1 MKENTPNKN
10 SEKNDGSECAGNYLS
25 AQKAPP
31 RLCAAGLLTPAHKQ
45 VVESDRD
52 KISNIHD
59 SRESMAESVT
69 RHTLISRVE
78 FIDVLTCGIDSLDVG
93 FYVEWNRDWVTQR
106 DQFDKRKASAQGSEG
121 ILIEESG
128 IRPHIFYAGGK
139 APNYRYHFKFPEYDC
154 FIAIA
159 QKAVNS
165 PNVYASFTSESLH
178 WELSESELIELLK
191 KDIESFGGIVMFHK
205 ISRCDLYADF
215 KIPGG
220 LNLDFLRSHKV
231 GKAKKTS
238 HHMNGEDLETFY
250 FGNKG
255 AKLMM
260 RIYDKGEKIKG
271 DGTEERWLLIWFID
285 DPQDVWRIEAQIRR
299 LILKQFHINTINDL
313 HKKKADLWKYVTG
326 DWLSLRY
333 LDNENESRR
342 TVHEF
347 WQLVQ
352 ECTKLFGSTT
362 GAKRECEKIRARKIE
377 WHISR
382 IADHCV
388 SCSAILKNYD
398 PESILQKVSSKVL
411 IRLYYEIFI
420 EKVKKKSIELG
431 IPFSS
436 DEIKKLTEERWVK
449 KNNMPHKYK
458 LESKCPESEKKI
470 EQVYRY
476 AKFNH

>member
-10 SEKNDGSECAGNYLS
+10 SEKHDDNECAGNYSS
-25 AQKAPP
+25 AQETPPYPSAAALPPADGKAVKYVSEDS
-31 RLCAAGLLTPAHKQ
+31 CHSQG
-45 VVESDRD
+45 SDR
-52 KISNIHD
+52 N
-59 SRESMAESVT
+59 MALSVT

-139 APNYRYHFKFPEYDC
+139 APNYRYHIKFPECDC
-154 FIAIA
+154 YIAIT

-165 PNVYASFTSESLH
+165 PNVYVSFTSESLH
-178 WELSESELIELLK
+178 WELSERELIELLK
-191 KDIESFGGIVMFHK
+191 KDIESFGGMVMFHK

-231 GKAKKTS
+231 GKARKTS
-238 HHMNGEDLETFY
+238 HFMNGEKLETFY
-250 FGNKG
+250 IGDKG
-255 AKLMM
+255 APLMM
-260 RIYDKGEKIKG
+260 RIYDKGVKIKK
-271 DGTEERWLLIWFID
+271 DGTEARWLLIWFID

-299 LILKQFHINTINDL
+299 LILKQYQINTIEDL
-313 HKKKADLWKYVTG
+313 HKKKADLWKEITG
-326 DWLSLRY
+326 GWLSLRY
-333 LDNENESRR
+333 PDNENQSRR

-347 WQLVQ
+347 WKLVQ

-362 GAKRECEKIRARKIE
+362 GAKRQCEKIKAMKID
-377 WHISR
+377 WHASR
-382 IADHCV
+382 IANHFV
-388 SCSAILKNYD
+388 SCSAILNDYD
-398 PESILQKVSSKVL
+398 FKSVIQKVNSKIL
-411 IRLYYEIFI
+411 IKCDFDTFL

-431 IPFSS
+431 ITFSS
-436 DEIKKLTEERWVK
+436 NEIKKLTEERWEK
-449 KNNMPHKYK
+449 KNNPPHKYK
-458 LESKCPESEKKI
+458 LESKCPENEKKI
-470 EQVYRY
+470 TGLPLC
-476 AKFNH
+476 KI